1 MQSIKTAALLLVCLM
16 SVMLTGLKAEAA
28 AAPPLTSVSAFMI
41 GSEGTPLTFVPSAY
55 PHNVDKTFVGENILL
70 RLKYNGYPNWNAV
83 FVKVNGQRVK
93 WQELSRVPIQNPATG
108 YFHNI
113 AIPFSYFDKNKLNR
127 LDISVQGNGRSCT
140 TQVNGIRI

>member
-1 MQSIKTAALLLVCLM
+1 MQSIKAAPLLFVCLL
-16 SVMLTGLKAEAA
+16 SMLLPVFKAEAA
-28 AAPPLTSVSAFMI
+28 AAPPLTRVSAFMI

-70 RLKYNGYPNWNAV
+70 RLKYSGYPNWNTV

-113 AIPFSYFDKNKLNR
+113 AIPFSYFDKNKQNR
-127 LDISVQGNGRSCT
+127 LDISVQGNGHTCV
-140 TQVNGIRI
+140 TQVNGIQI